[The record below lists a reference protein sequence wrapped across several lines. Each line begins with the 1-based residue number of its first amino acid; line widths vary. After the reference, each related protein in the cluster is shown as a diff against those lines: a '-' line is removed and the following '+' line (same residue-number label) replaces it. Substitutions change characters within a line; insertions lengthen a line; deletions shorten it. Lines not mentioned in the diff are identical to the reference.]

1 MRRHALAFYIRI
13 SHLLCCSEQDK
24 QADEAPP
31 KIVEKL
37 RNNDKLK
44 SVVDKHFFLK
54 DQIS

>member
-44 SVVDKHFFLK
+44 SVVDKHFFLT